1 MYHKVGIDK
10 LSENQLRRLRN
21 GHSVRVKY
29 GSHHNIHLSEPQ
41 IKKLHSAHKHG
52 KATTIVFDPYQI
64 EHHGTGFFGDI
75 ATKAKQF
82 IQKHHLQHIVN
93 PVIHGVKSAGHR
105 TVGRL
110 THAGHH
116 AVNRLSHHA
125 KSHLD
130 RLQPIEGSGIFGGV
144 LNGAAG
150 LANLIGGNGSKE
162 AADVLNGVGGVA
174 NFMGLGVARKHHTI
188 AKRRTRK
195 SKKGSG
201 FMDDLAHGAKS
212 LGKTVANAG
221 LDYGTNY
228 LKNQINGLGVKH
240 HARKYQGGTGEGVHH
255 RRHHKKI
262 SGASLYPA
270 GYS

>member
-1 MYHKVGIDK
+1 MYHPVKIEK

-21 GHSVRVKY
+21 GHSVRVKI
-29 GSHHNIHLSEPQ
+29 GAHHTIHLSEPQ

-52 KATTIVFDPYQI
+52 KASTIVFDPYQI

-75 ATKAKQF
+75 STKAKQF
-82 IQKHHLQHIVN
+82 IQKHHLQNIVN
-93 PVIHGVKSAGHR
+93 PVIHGVRNAGHR

-130 RLQPIEGSGIFGGV
+130 KLQPIEGSGIFGGI

-150 LANLIGGNGSKE
+150 LSNLIGGNGSKE
-162 AADVLNGVGGVA
+162 AADVLNGIGGVA
-174 NFMGLGVARKHHTI
+174 NFMGLGVARKHTI
-188 AKRRTRK
+188 TKRRTRK

-201 FMDDLAHGAKS
+201 FVDDLARGAKS
-212 LGKTVANAG
+212 LGKTVATAG

-228 LKNQINGLGVKH
+228 LKDQINGLGVKP
-240 HARKYQGGTGEGVHH
+240 ARKYHGGTGEGMR
-255 RRHHKKI
+255 RRHHRKI